1 MRKKVLVTGGT
12 RGIGAACVRRF
23 ALDGCD
29 VAAVYRADDAAAAAL
44 FADIKK
50 AARDTDAAL
59 VFIKADVSSPDGAA
73 RAFAEAE
80 EAIGHIDV
88 LVNCAGIA
96 DIRLFTDI
104 DDAGWRR
111 MIDTNL
117 SSAFYMSRAAAHGMI
132 RRGFGKMIN
141 IGSVWGRLGA
151 SCEVHYSASKAG
163 LRGLTSA
170 LAKELGPSGVTVNC
184 VEPGV
189 IDTDMNSHLTPE
201 DIAALCDETPLCRLG
216 RPDEV
221 ASAVAFLAS
230 DEASFITGVALPVD
244 GGFPA

>member
-80 EAIGHIDV
+80 EAIGHVDV

-132 RRGFGKMIN
+132 RRGFGRMIN
-141 IGSVWGRLGA
+141 LGSVWGRLGA

-201 DIAALCDETPLCRLG
+201 DIAALPPRQTRRGRLRRRFSRLG
-216 RPDEV
+216 RGILYHRHR
-221 ASAVAFLAS
+221 AAR
-230 DEASFITGVALPVD
+230 
-244 GGFPA
+244 